1 MGFFRRRREPEL
13 FERPP
18 APAPAPAAGPVEVVL
33 HDAGSNKIQVIK
45 LVREATGLGLKESK
59 DLVDAAPST
68 IGGFGDAAAAELVA
82 ALEKAGARAG
92 CVRVAPVG
100 GAGRA
105 ARARSRRARRSG
117 TRDGGR
123 CVRCG
128 SQQELQYDH
137 IIPLSRGGADTA
149 ENLQLLCAPCARAKG
164 DSIG

>member
-1 MGFFRRRREPEL
+1 MGFFKRRREPDL

-18 APAPAPAAGPVEVVL
+18 APVTAPAAGPVQVVL

-45 LVREATGLGLKESK
+45 AVREATGLGLKDSK

-68 IGGFGDAAAAELVA
+68 IGGFGDVAAAELVA
-82 ALEKAGARAG
+82 ALEAAGARAG
-92 CVRVAPVG
+92 TESSRPWEAQTGDTVAVRQAVWE
-100 GAGRA
+100 
-105 ARARSRRARRSG
+105 
-117 TRDGGR
+117 RDGGR

-137 IIPLSRGGADTA
+137 IIPLARGGADTA
-149 ENLQLLCAPCARAKG
+149 ENLQLLCASCDRAKG